1 MGMEKRVLNELDE
14 ELNVQDVYFAYGNL
28 HVLNGYDLKTVVGY
42 MLVNYPNVKVILDE
56 EDYQIEAFNPYDT
69 VNS

>member
-28 HVLNGYDLKTVVGY
+28 HVLNGYDLKPVVGY
-42 MLVNYPNVKVILDE
+42 MLVNYPSVKVILDE
-56 EDYQIEAFNPYDT
+56 DSYQFEAFNPFDT